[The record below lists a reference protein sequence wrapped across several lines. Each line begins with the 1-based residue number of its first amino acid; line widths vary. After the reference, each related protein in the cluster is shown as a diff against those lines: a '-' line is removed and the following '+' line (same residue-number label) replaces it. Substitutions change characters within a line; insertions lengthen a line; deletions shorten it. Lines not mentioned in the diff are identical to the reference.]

1 MKLKH
6 LVLAFFATVSVAQAA
21 DGGLSIGAFGG
32 IHGGTINNL
41 SADTG
46 VANKEG
52 LMGIAYGWQVGADVM
67 AGPIWVKP
75 FFQASNTW
83 AGDYTQTPTVDSRYS
98 NSQAYFPA
106 MYRISKNN
114 MNVGLGAFYAM
125 PISDEAIHDSG
136 LALAM
141 NIPLAGGKATAGFHF
156 MAGFRENAQGGQALN
171 MGLNIGFKF
180 K

>member
-21 DGGLSIGAFGG
+21 DGGVSLGAFGG
-32 IHGGTINNL
+32 IHGGTISNY
-41 SADTG
+41 SVDADSTD
-46 VANKEG
+46 KKG
-52 LMGIAYGWQVGADVM
+52 LVGIAYGWQVGADVM
-67 AGPIWVKP
+67 AGPIWIKP
-75 FFQASNTW
+75 FFQASNTF
-83 AGDYTQTPTVDSRYS
+83 AGDYTQTPTVDYRYS

-114 MNVGLGAFYAM
+114 MNIGLGAFYAM

-156 MAGFRENAQGGQALN
+156 MGGFRENTQGGQALN